1 MNKTKACSA
10 GLACGT
16 LVLDLEGERV
26 TEFYGRQKS
35 TLLLTDGLVVMLKC
49 SGGTK
54 ALSPAFL
61 SLVGL
66 SSVFQTK
73 TLLLKH
79 CLTFECGTC
88 DTPLG
93 SALSARP
100 DQVSITTQTH
110 STKKLTFKVEAPVGS
125 GAFQLC
131 EYDII
136 YRGAPT
142 VQPVWRSR
150 KHSAPSLWETLLLP
164 ATLGLANT
172 WAVSSL
178 CISVVKSK
186 LFHEPFRTYSVP
198 KFGPIH
204 VSVPRCHQWS
214 WC

>member
-10 GLACGT
+10 GLACGI

-35 TLLLTDGLVVMLKC
+35 TLLLTDGLVAMLKC
-49 SGGTK
+49 SWGTK

-110 STKKLTFKVEAPVGS
+110 STKKTSHLTSKLLLVLVLFNCVNITLFTEEHRLSNLFDEAENTLLRLCGKRCC
-125 GAFQLC
+125 FQL
-131 EYDII
+131 
-136 YRGAPT
+136 
-142 VQPVWRSR
+142 
-150 KHSAPSLWETLLLP
+150 H
-164 ATLGLANT
+164 
-172 WAVSSL
+172 
-178 CISVVKSK
+178 
-186 LFHEPFRTYSVP
+186 
-198 KFGPIH
+198 
-204 VSVPRCHQWS
+204 
-214 WC
+214 